1 MPVIP
6 NRVMKRLLKRP
17 HELAYNCSLHRGRL
31 KDASFSAGTGLMA
44 SHPSAFRGRAQP
56 VDATLYLRW
65 KDGVY
70 SVISEES
77 RLSVSSQAHLNKW

>member
-1 MPVIP
+1 MPVTP

-44 SHPSAFRGRAQP
+44 SHPSAFRGRLNRSTQHFI
-56 VDATLYLRW
+56 L
-65 KDGVY
+65 DGKMEC
-70 SVISEES
+70 I
-77 RLSVSSQAHLNKW
+77 Q